1 MKASAARPKARPVAM
16 TSVLWVRNIIEAL
29 NACGLDGFD
38 LAKQAGI
45 KPELL
50 EIVESGVLVKE
61 IIRLWELAAQVSNN
75 PSIGLLAAQ
84 TFRASALSVLGYS
97 MMSSSSLKEALQRAV
112 RYSGA
117 ISSATTV
124 SLDAS
129 SEGSRLTFH
138 IMTGIITIQQQNHE
152 YIILS
157 MLNFFRWFAGQDLTP
172 IRVEFMHPKP
182 ADLSIY
188 RKAFN
193 CPLSFESKQVALV
206 FSESDM
212 QRPLMTSNQQ
222 LSALHDIAAEQAIEQ
237 LERAETTQR
246 IRQLIVEALP
256 GGEPTRDDIASR
268 FNISART
275 LQRRLQDE
283 GQNYHEVLDDV
294 RKNLALQ
301 YLANDKT
308 SLTAIA
314 SLLGFSDQSSFTR
327 ATKRW
332 FGNSPSKVR
341 GELLAQRKAN

>member
-1 MKASAARPKARPVAM
+1 MKTSAQPPAKSPAM
-16 TSVLWVRNIIEAL
+16 TSVIWVRNIIEAL
-29 NACGLDGFD
+29 DACGLDGQA
-38 LAKQAGI
+38 LAQQAGI

-50 EIVESGVLVKE
+50 GLIESGVLVKE
-61 IIRLWELAAQVSNN
+61 IIRLWELAAQASNN

-84 TFRASALSVLGYS
+84 AFRASALSVLGYS
-97 MMSSSSLKEALQRAV
+97 MMSSPNLQEALHRAV

-117 ISSATTV
+117 VSSATTV
-124 SLDAS
+124 SLDTS

-188 RKAFN
+188 RKVFN
-193 CPLSFESKQVALV
+193 CPLNFDCKQVALV
-206 FSESDM
+206 FSERDM
-212 QRPLMTSNQQ
+212 QRPLMTSNKQ

-237 LERAETTQR
+237 LGRAETTQR

-256 GGEPTRDDIASR
+256 KGEPTRDEIASR

-283 GQNYHEVLDDV
+283 GQNFHEVLDDV
-294 RKNLALQ
+294 RQNLALQ
-301 YLANDKT
+301 YLANEKT

-327 ATKRW
+327 ATRRW

-341 GELLAQRKAN
+341 GELSAQRKAN

>member
-1 MKASAARPKARPVAM
+1 M
-16 TSVLWVRNIIEAL
+16 TSVIWVRNIIEAL
-29 NACGLDGFD
+29 NACGLDGYS
-38 LAKQAGI
+38 LAMRAGI

-50 EIVESGVLVKE
+50 EVVESGVLVKE
-61 IIRLWELAAQVSNN
+61 IIRLWELAAQASGNE
-75 PSIGLLAAQ
+75 SIGLVAAQ
-84 TFRASALSVLGYS
+84 SFQPSSLSVLGYS
-97 MMSSSSLKEALQRAV
+97 MMSSPDFKEALQRAV

-124 SLDAS
+124 SLDTGG
-129 SEGSRLTFH
+129 ECSRFTFH

-152 YIILS
+152 YIVLS

-172 IRVEFMHPKP
+172 IRVEFMHSKP
-182 ADLSIY
+182 ADMELH
-188 RKAFN
+188 RKTFN
-193 CPLSFESKQVALV
+193 CPLHFDCKAVALV

-212 QRPLMTSNQQ
+212 RRPLKTSNKQ
-222 LSALHDIAAEQAIEQ
+222 LAALHDIAAEQAIEQ
-237 LERAETTQR
+237 FGRAETTQR

-256 GGEPTRDDIASR
+256 GGEPTRDEIASR

-294 RKNLALQ
+294 RQNLALQ
-301 YLANDKT
+301 YLANEKT

-341 GELLAQRKAN
+341 GELSAQRKAN